1 MQVDGSAYHPRSP
14 HDARDQGIRAVHQE
28 FSLVPQLSVAE
39 NLLLGE
45 LPTLAPG
52 IVDWATAHREA
63 GESLAA
69 LDFEGIDTHLRVDHL
84 GVSQRQM
91 VEIAKALR
99 GTPRVVIL
107 DEPSAVLSN
116 KELERLFA
124 VLRAFRRDGG
134 TVVYVSHRLDEVLR
148 ISDRITVLKDG
159 ERVGTVETAA
169 VGEQEL
175 IRMMVGRPLSEIYPA
190 RQRPPVSELLT
201 LEGLSGPG
209 FHDVDLALGTGE
221 VVGLFGLVGAGRTE
235 LARAIFGATRL
246 SSGGMSLDG
255 RPYRPRS
262 PADALRAGV
271 AMLGEERGRDGL
283 VMPASVL
290 DNLTL
295 ASLGQLSRFG
305 VIRRRQ
311 QRETASG
318 QVEGLDIRPPVLGRT
333 VRMLSGGNQQKVV
346 FGKWLIRGARVQI
359 LDEPTR
365 GVDVATK
372 VQIYQIIADLAD
384 RGLAVLLISS
394 DLPEIIGMSDRIIVM
409 RHGQRGRRGAGRRGH
424 RGAAADHRLR
434 RRGDGR
440 MSGPGSSTSSPGM
453 RGSEDL
459 PSGAASLGSHL
470 RSRLGSR
477 GWLDLALPVVFL
489 VLLVFAAVSSD
500 TFLTENNISNL
511 LRQIVIN
518 GLLSLGML
526 VVILS
531 GGIDLSVGAVVALS
545 AILVGV
551 LMESVP
557 MPVAILLAISA
568 AAVVGLVN
576 GGIIARFKIAPFIM
590 TLGTLSAV
598 RGLVY
603 VISETPVVYDDP
615 DFLSIGSAEIGPVP
629 VITLLMIA
637 AFVLMSFF
645 LNRTTP
651 GRAIIAIGGNEEA
664 VRLAGINVRL
674 NTTLAYV
681 ICSTLAGIA
690 GVVLASRVGISQP
703 SVAAGYEL
711 DAIAACVIG
720 GAILG
725 GGGGSVRGTF
735 AGVLVLGLISN
746 LLNMYNVQA
755 YYQQIFKG
763 VLIVLAVLARR
774 KER

>member
-1 MQVDGSAYHPRSP
+1 MSDAPRIRMEGISKRYGAAFALRDVEFVAMSGEIHALMGENGAGKSTLVRVLSGAVPADAGVMQVDGVAYHPRSP

-63 GESLAA
+63 SQSLAA
-69 LDFEGIDTHLRVDHL
+69 LGFEGIDTHLRVDHL

-124 VLRAFRRDGG
+124 VLRAFRQDGG

-175 IRMMVGRPLSEIYPA
+175 IRMMVGRPLNEIYPA
-190 RQRPPVSELLT
+190 RRRPPVSELLT
-201 LEGLSGPG
+201 LHGLSGPG
-209 FHDVDLALGTGE
+209 FHEVDLALGTGE

-235 LARAIFGATRL
+235 LARAIFGAAGL
-246 SSGGMSLDG
+246 SSGRMSLDG
-255 RPYRPRS
+255 QPYRPRS

-295 ASLGQLSRFG
+295 ASFGQLSRFG
-305 VIRRRQ
+305 VLRRREQ
-311 QRETASG
+311 KEAASG

-384 RGLAVLLISS
+384 HGLAILLISS

-409 RHGQRGRRGAGRRGH
+409 RHGRVAGEVP
-424 RGAAADHRLR
+424 ASEATEERLLTIA
-434 RRGDGR
+434 
-440 MSGPGSSTSSPGM
+440 SG
-453 RGSEDL
+453 
-459 PSGAASLGSHL
+459 
-470 RSRLGSR
+470 
-477 GWLDLALPVVFL
+477 
-489 VLLVFAAVSSD
+489 
-500 TFLTENNISNL
+500 
-511 LRQIVIN
+511 
-518 GLLSLGML
+518 
-526 VVILS
+526 
-531 GGIDLSVGAVVALS
+531 
-545 AILVGV
+545 
-551 LMESVP
+551 
-557 MPVAILLAISA
+557 
-568 AAVVGLVN
+568 VVG
-576 GGIIARFKIAPFIM
+576 M
-590 TLGTLSAV
+590 
-598 RGLVY
+598 
-603 VISETPVVYDDP
+603 
-615 DFLSIGSAEIGPVP
+615 
-629 VITLLMIA
+629 A
-637 AFVLMSFF
+637 A
-645 LNRTTP
+645 
-651 GRAIIAIGGNEEA
+651 
-664 VRLAGINVRL
+664 
-674 NTTLAYV
+674 
-681 ICSTLAGIA
+681 
-690 GVVLASRVGISQP
+690 
-703 SVAAGYEL
+703 
-711 DAIAACVIG
+711 
-720 GAILG
+720 
-725 GGGGSVRGTF
+725 
-735 AGVLVLGLISN
+735 
-746 LLNMYNVQA
+746 
-755 YYQQIFKG
+755 
-763 VLIVLAVLARR
+763 
-774 KER
+774 